1 MTTNSEALN
10 PSANIFRVVDT
21 KSGKTSTVVR
31 VKAETEINVGD
42 VLDLLFTAL
51 AGGSS
56 YWYGDLRVCTEAPAD
71 CDCGENWKHDNLDGG
86 ASRIYRAAW
95 GGLVELFDMED
106 GHKRYTLTK
115 DRLTEG
121 LQIMAQKHLR
131 HWADFINEAGDARTG
146 DVFLQCC
153 LFGGIMYG

>member
-1 MTTNSEALN
+1 MTTNGETLN
-10 PSANIFRVVDT
+10 LSGSIFRVVNT
-21 KSGKTSTVVR
+21 NSGQTRTVVR
-31 VKAETEINVGD
+31 VKTETEINVSD
-42 VLDLLFTAL
+42 VLDLLCTAL
-51 AGGSS
+51 GGGSN
-56 YWYGDLRVCTEAPAD
+56 YWYGDLRVVTDAPAD
-71 CDCGENWKHDNLDGG
+71 CDCGENWKHEEGKI
-86 ASRIYRAAW
+86 ARRIYRAAW

-115 DRLTEG
+115 DRLSLG

-131 HWADFINEAGDARTG
+131 HWADFINETGDARTG